1 MVECKI
7 CLLTDKETNIVD
19 GVCDFC
25 RIHDQLEKDAKKFD
39 FSKLFGKMQ
48 LEKGYQCLI
57 GISGGVDSSYLL
69 HWAVTNGLK
78 PLVVHFD
85 NFYNNPIAER
95 NMENLVSELGVT
107 FIRYSTHQEEYD
119 RLCSAF
125 VHAGVPDA
133 DIPNDM
139 AMSGIIM
146 DLAKR
151 YKIKYILNGHDFRS
165 EGSTPLSWTYMDAK
179 YIQSVYKWFTGEELR
194 HYPLQTF
201 KKQILSALRGVKQVR
216 PYYYMNIT
224 DDEKKFLLKDLYG
237 WEEYGPKHAENLYT
251 EWVGYEYL
259 PKYFGIDKRRIYL
272 SAQIRSGLIDKTE
285 AKQALKEKIKPKI
298 TFNDYKGTKRTH
310 KDFETYHFSQYK
322 YLLWVLAKL
331 KLVPW
336 LFYKKYTNG

>member
-1 MVECKI
+1 MECKI
-7 CLLTDKETNIVD
+7 CLLTDKETTVSGD
-19 GVCDFC
+19 CDFC
-25 RIHDQLEKDAKKFD
+25 RIHDQLEKEAKNYD
-39 FSKLFGKMQ
+39 FSKVFNKMITA
-48 LEKGYQCLI
+48 KGYQCLI

-85 NFYNNPIAER
+85 NSYNNPIAER
-95 NMENLVSELGVT
+95 NMEKLVQDLGVT
-107 FIRYSTHQEEYD
+107 FIRYSVHQMEYD

-125 VHAGVPDA
+125 IHAGVPDA

-165 EGSTPLSWTYMDAK
+165 EGSTPLKWTYMDAK
-179 YIQSVYKWFTGEELR
+179 YINSVYKWFTGENIK
-194 HYPLQTF
+194 HFPLQTF
-201 KKQILSALRGVKQVR
+201 KKQILSALRGVKQIR
-216 PYYYMNIT
+216 PYYYLNIT
-224 DDEKKFLLKDLYG
+224 DDAKKFLLEEVYG

-251 EWVGYEYL
+251 EWVGYDYL
-259 PKYFGIDKRRIYL
+259 PNNFGIDKRIVYL
-272 SAQIRSGLIDKTE
+272 SAQIRSGLIDKPE
-285 AKQALKEKIKPKI
+285 AKRLLKEKHTPRLK
-298 TFNDYKGTKRTH
+298 FNDFKGTKRTRN
-310 KDFETYHFSQYK
+310 DFETYDFHK
-322 YLLWVLAKL
+322 YRLLLGILARL